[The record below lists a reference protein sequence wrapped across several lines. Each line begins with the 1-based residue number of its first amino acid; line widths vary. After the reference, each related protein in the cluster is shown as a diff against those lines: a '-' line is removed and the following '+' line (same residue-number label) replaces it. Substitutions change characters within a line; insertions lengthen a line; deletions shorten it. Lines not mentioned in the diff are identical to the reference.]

1 MRSSTKSE
9 TNIANREAPTTTKG
23 TRTSARQKEKHQKI
37 LLIEK
42 EKELARQEAGKML
55 NSML

>member
-1 MRSSTKSE
+1 MRSSTKAE
-9 TNIANREAPTTTKG
+9 TNIANREAPTTKG

-42 EKELARQEAGKML
+42 EKELARQEAGKL
-55 NSML
+55 LTSIL